1 LNQHQGCCQ
10 APASKPYCC
19 VTAASALITGP
30 SLQMRQAGRAVTFHF
45 LQLQGSSRALYPFQE
60 LPILAARHQDHQPA
74 VPRCRQQG
82 RRSTCQWP
90 QRQTEQAHKAGTGE
104 NIVHD
109 IAKKIHSISHHWDIP
124 CDKSYDIACDIA
136 SKSISY
142 AISYTISHIL
152 SCQRRVPMR
161 YRMRYRNFLR
171 YRMRY
176 RTFFCFIASV
186 NDGYKNDIL
195 CDIACDIACVIA
207 FF

>member
-1 LNQHQGCCQ
+1 MNKHPGCCQ
-10 APASKPYCC
+10 AKCDISNDSHT
-19 VTAASALITGP
+19 VVSAQI
-30 SLQMRQAGRAVTFHF
+30 RVCRRDKQAVPFHF

-142 AISYTISHIL
+142 AISYTI
-152 SCQRRVPMR
+152 
-161 YRMRYRNFLR
+161 
-171 YRMRY
+171 
-176 RTFFCFIASV
+176 
-186 NDGYKNDIL
+186 
-195 CDIACDIACVIA
+195 
-207 FF
+207 

>member
-1 LNQHQGCCQ
+1 MNQHQGCCQ

-45 LQLQGSSRALYPFQE
+45 LQLQGSSRALYPFLAFQE

-109 IAKKIHSISHHWDIP
+109 IAKKNRSISHHRDIA
-124 CDKSYDIACDIA
+124 CDMTYDIACDIA
-136 SKSISY
+136 SLCNIVCDIVYDIAYFELSTTGPD
-142 AISYTISHIL
+142 AISHAISHA
-152 SCQRRVPMR
+152 
-161 YRMRYRNFLR
+161 YFL
-171 YRMRY
+171 
-176 RTFFCFIASV
+176 T
-186 NDGYKNDIL
+186 
-195 CDIACDIACVIA
+195 
-207 FF
+207 